1 MTRTHSLTFL
11 ALTPLLIC
19 SCGESEHESVTV
31 ATEQE
36 TTATVTEEAPEV
48 TPETSTPDTAA
59 EATETEQHTEEA
71 PTTNTTTLPTEEA
84 TEELPQLPLP
94 EPEEEAPRFQADDVE
109 GSSNAIL
116 EHLNDEQK
124 EELENAMV
132 LLMRHAHED
141 EAEIYNTIN
150 GKTAKEI
157 INMAHSLTNEPVR
170 FDANE
175 PDASGEAM
183 LAQLNSR
190 EREAFTDAMTAL
202 MIHYKEDSTTVYN
215 TIHNKTAQEVIDMVD
230 SMQKQL
236 PRFDANDPD
245 ASAKLLL
252 KHISEAEQEKLT
264 AAMISLQNQYEEK
277 ELYAMINGLTAA
289 EIIQLVPAASEQP
302 QDATVAPP
310 TPQESTEPAEPTSSP
325 ELPL

>member
-1 MTRTHSLTFL
+1 MMTRTHSLTFL
-11 ALTPLLIC
+11 SLAPLLIC
-19 SCGESEHESVTV
+19 SCGESEHESVIV
-31 ATEQE
+31 STEQE
-36 TTATVTEEAPEV
+36 ITAASSEETSEAATPDASKDVSDATTEQLPEEKPSTETVTPPAEEVA
-48 TPETSTPDTAA
+48 
-59 EATETEQHTEEA
+59 
-71 PTTNTTTLPTEEA
+71 
-84 TEELPQLPLP
+84 EELPQLPLP

-109 GSSNAIL
+109 GSSTAIL

-230 SMQKQL
+230 SLQKQL

-252 KHISEAEQEKLT
+252 KHISESEQEKLT

-289 EIIQLVPAASEQP
+289 EIIQLVPSASEQP
-302 QDATVAPP
+302 QDATVVPP
-310 TPQESTEPAEPTSSP
+310 TPQESIEPAEPTSSP

>member
-1 MTRTHSLTFL
+1 MMTRTHSLTFL
-11 ALTPLLIC
+11 SLVPLLIC

-36 TTATVTEEAPEV
+36 TTAASTEETSEAATPDASKEVSDATTEQIPEEKPSTETVTPPAEEVA
-48 TPETSTPDTAA
+48 
-59 EATETEQHTEEA
+59 
-71 PTTNTTTLPTEEA
+71 
-84 TEELPQLPLP
+84 EELPQLSLP

-175 PDASGEAM
+175 PDASGAAM